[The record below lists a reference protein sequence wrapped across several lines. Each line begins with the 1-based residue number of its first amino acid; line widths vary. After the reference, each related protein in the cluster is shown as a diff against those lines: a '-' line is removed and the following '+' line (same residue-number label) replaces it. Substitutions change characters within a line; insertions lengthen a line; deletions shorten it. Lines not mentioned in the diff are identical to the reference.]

1 MLRKWIQICLW
12 FFVYNFFISESM
24 LLPWFHIC
32 DCDFWFGILCN
43 VKGLQLVE
51 IEIATE
57 CVLTSCGTQCLKIQ
71 KPSLVQF
78 CITTKEIS
86 LLE

>member
-1 MLRKWIQICLW
+1 
-12 FFVYNFFISESM
+12 VYNFFISESM

-43 VKGLQLVE
+43 VKGLQLVGLAHKPVE

-57 CVLTSCGTQCLKIQ
+57 KRAFPVD
-71 KPSLVQF
+71 
-78 CITTKEIS
+78 
-86 LLE
+86 